1 MMSNHNILKGGG
13 KVDKFLDDYRGILKD
28 NIYFEKKYD
37 GVIIKFKF
45 KLEEYQ
51 PGSNDGN
58 MYLSIPYLD
67 DEMRKNILR
76 NNPKFIHNPDDK
88 KNLNDWV
95 IELFNLESKE
105 KKEKD
110 KIKNQKYGFIKYKS
124 KNGKIMSLSSKNDR
138 EKVIKDMNKED
149 TSDEEQQD
157 TSDEEQ
163 QDTSD
168 EKQEIKKKD
177 KPKKTRKAKEK
188 TKKNVTKKKYCK
200 LNDNKRCVKTEKE
213 EDEDEENCEKIE
225 KEDGK
230 VTCRKKKV
238 KTEKTEKIKKPKLNC
253 NKLLEQMKDFL
264 SMGDYIDKDDEY
276 YNEYLK
282 CKEKEDTDELSK
294 SKNRKDNEMYP
305 LLEDPNFNS
314 KIYQKK
320 EFKDGNEYTERT
332 REDIDNI
339 EETTEKVCKNFE
351 FELLPHQKFIKN
363 FLSFQTP
370 YNSLLI
376 YHGLGTGKTCSSI
389 GVAEEYRTYS
399 NQMGIDK
406 KIIVVA
412 SKYVQENYKKQL
424 FDETKLKKVG
434 GLWNLKSCT
443 GNKFIKEVNPMNM
456 MNLDR
461 EHVVKQ
467 VKRIIKDNYEFM
479 AYLEFARQIERE
491 ITKRGINKYGDN
503 VEQRKRKINAIK
515 DMYSDRLIIIDEVHN
530 IRDDPNDKSG
540 DLAKI
545 DAKSTTEA
553 FQTLVQYAD
562 NLKLLLLTGT
572 PMYNDYT
579 EIIWLLNL
587 MNLNDNRYSINKKD
601 IFDKNGEITETGI
614 EILKQKSRG
623 YVSFVQGEDPF
634 LFPFRVYPKD
644 SAISYKNHSL
654 ELLTKKSLENG
665 EIFYPEK
672 QLNDYIIPTILDR
685 SKGDE
690 IGKRGIKYLDIFMT
704 KIGSKQKEIYEDYI
718 KHSIE
723 KGIILKEQES
733 FNFGILS
740 SASQMLNI
748 CFPTEGDYK
757 NKYGKNGLKKIMK
770 YNQSMLSEFEYKEG
784 YEGFFE
790 EESLR
795 EYSGKISKIIN
806 EIKKSQGIVL
816 IYSQYIEGGCIPIA
830 LALEEA
836 GYNKLGGS
844 LMKNAKPSDKGKY
857 IMITGKKEL
866 NKDLKST
873 MNLCNSP
880 ENKDGSKIKVVIIS
894 LAGSEGLDFANIR
907 QVHILDAWYNLNRTG
922 QIEGRAI
929 RNQSHCNLD
938 FKMRNVLICLHG
950 TYGLTDNKE
959 AVDLYLYRTAE
970 KKSELS
976 GKVSRI
982 LKETAIDCII
992 NENQQKL
999 TKNSLNLN
1007 RKIIL
1012 ANGDEIDF
1020 NIGHSDNSQIC
1031 DFMNCNYKCK
1041 PEFNKTDYKESL
1053 YTYSDK
1059 YIVLTVTKIIEIIKR
1074 LFKEKYVFEKKD
1086 LINSINAR
1094 RKYKIDEIYNALSIL
1109 INDKTEYIEDNI
1121 GRKGRLINIGELYL
1135 FQPLEIEMETL
1146 TTYQRRH
1153 PQSHR
1158 PESLT
1163 FELNEL
1169 DKEDKQTK
1177 VDVISSFL
1185 KQLDYVFMD
1194 NKFEGDYNSWNNRP
1208 ETQDTN
1214 FGLKYYYY
1222 ISFIISML
1230 NDYLGIPRENLIKYS
1245 VERLIDNLNDNFKSK
1260 LVLLNNYKKDDFY
1273 KTNNESYKENVKQII
1288 SEFFEPYIFM
1298 NGRFC
1303 VISDFNKEDNGTRG
1317 HISVVKKNDQGE
1329 YEEIEESLHMFYLKK
1344 YLAEKEKFIDIG
1356 EIAKVLIGFSSYIDE
1371 SRRDDIVFRYKIM
1384 TTKRVNKGARCDN
1397 NVGNKKMLI
1406 SKMDSIL
1413 NIIAEDSEDKED
1425 MMKKIKEM
1433 KEKTQFKDDYDK
1445 WEAKYIGIKPSHIC
1459 FMIEYILRYFD
1470 DINKDGKKWFFNCL
1484 ESILYGIP
1492 ELPKIKNEY
1501 QKESVK

>member
-13 KVDKFLDDYRGILKD
+13 VYDFLNDNRDYLKD
-28 NIYFEKKYD
+28 NIYFIKRYK
-37 GVIIKFKF
+37 GVLIKFKL
-45 KLEEYQ
+45 KLEKEW
-51 PGSNDGN
+51 DKGN
-58 MYLSIPYLD
+58 ILLSIPFLD
-67 DEMRKNILR
+67 DEMKKKILEKNEKFVHNPNDKKILR
-76 NNPKFIHNPDDK
+76 DWTMEI
-88 KNLNDWV
+88 LNVPQNSSIVNARNDY
-95 IELFNLESKE
+95 L
-105 KKEKD
+105 
-110 KIKNQKYGFIKYKS
+110 KYKS
-124 KNGKIMSLSSKNDR
+124 KSGKFYGIQSADKQDIVKALFNSEEQ
-138 EKVIKDMNKED
+138 EKD
-149 TSDEEQQD
+149 TSDEEK
-157 TSDEEQ
+157 
-163 QDTSD
+163 DTSD
-168 EKQEIKKKD
+168 EKTEEVKVVKKKD
-177 KPKKTRKAKEK
+177 NPKKTRKAKEK

-200 LNDNKRCVKTEKE
+200 LNENNRCIKIDDEM
-213 EDEDEENCEKIE
+213 EDDEENCEKIV
-225 KEDGK
+225 KEDGN
-230 VTCRKKKV
+230 VTCKKK
-238 KTEKTEKIKKPKLNC
+238 KKETEKPKKKKPQLTFKE
-253 NKLLEQMKDFL
+253 LL
-264 SMGDYIDKDDEY
+264 DYINNTDGFLANGIEYADKDDEY

-282 CKEKEDTDELSK
+282 HKEKQNREELLENSD
-294 SKNRKDNEMYP
+294 DNEMYP

-332 REDIDNI
+332 REDIDKI
-339 EETTEKVCKNFE
+339 EETTEKICNNIE

-456 MNLDR
+456 INLDR

-503 VEQRKRKINAIK
+503 VEQRKRKIDAIK
-515 DMYSDRLIIIDEVHN
+515 NMYSDRLIIIDEVHN
-530 IRDDPNDKSG
+530 IRDDPDDKSG

-545 DAKSTTEA
+545 DVKSTTEA

-601 IFDKNGEITETGI
+601 IFNKNGEITKTGE
-614 EILKQKSRG
+614 EILIQKSRG

-644 SAISYKNHSL
+644 SLSYERHSL

-672 QLNDYIIPTILDR
+672 QLNDYIIPTTLDR

-704 KIGSKQKEIYEDYI
+704 KIGKKQKEIYEDYI

-723 KGIILKEQES
+723 KGVILKEQES

-748 CFPTEGDYK
+748 CFPIEGDYK

-770 YNQSMLSEFEYKEG
+770 YNQSMLNEFEYREG
-784 YEGFFE
+784 YEGFFQ

-795 EYSGKISKIIN
+795 DYSAKISKIIN
-806 EIKKSQGIVL
+806 EIKNSEGIVL

-844 LMKNAKPSDKGKY
+844 LMKNAKSSGEGKY

-873 MNLCNSP
+873 MNICNSP
-880 ENKDGSKIKVVIIS
+880 ENKDGSIIKVVIIS

-929 RNQSHCNLD
+929 RNQSHCKLP
-938 FKMRNVLICLHG
+938 FKMRNVLICMHG

-982 LKETAIDCII
+982 LKETAIDCLI

-999 TKNSLNLN
+999 TKSNLNLN
-1007 RKIIL
+1007 RKITL
-1012 ANGDEIDF
+1012 ANGDEINF
-1020 NIGHSDNSQIC
+1020 NIGHSNKSQIC
-1031 DFMNCNYKCK
+1031 DFMDCNYNCK
-1041 PEFNKTDYKESL
+1041 PEFNKSEYKESL
-1053 YTYSDK
+1053 YTYNDK

-1094 RKYKIDEIYNALSIL
+1094 RKYKLDEIYNALSIL

-1135 FQPLEIEMETL
+1135 FQPMELDMETL
-1146 TTYQRRH
+1146 TMYQRRH
-1153 PQSHR
+1153 PQQYK
-1158 PESLT
+1158 PENIT
-1163 FELNEL
+1163 FKLKEL
-1169 DKEDKQTK
+1169 DEQDNETK
-1177 VDVISSFL
+1177 KDIISVFL
-1185 KQLDYVFMD
+1185 KNLDYVFID
-1194 NKFEGDYNSWNNRP
+1194 NKFEGDYNSWNNNP
-1208 ETQDTN
+1208 SLQDKN
-1214 FGLKYYYY
+1214 FSSKYFYY
-1222 ISFIISML
+1222 ISFIISIL
-1230 NDYLGIPRENLIKYS
+1230 NEYLGIPKDKLIKYS

-1260 LVLLNNYKKDDFY
+1260 LFLLNNYKNDEFY
-1273 KTNNESYKENVKQII
+1273 KINNESYKENVKQILA
-1288 SEFFEPYIFM
+1288 EYFEPYMFM
-1298 NGRFC
+1298 NDRYC
-1303 VISDFNKEDNGTRG
+1303 IISDFDKEDHDNTRG
-1317 HISVVKKNDQGE
+1317 HISVVKRGE
-1329 YEEIEESLHMFYLKK
+1329 DEKYEEIDESLHMFYLKK
-1344 YLAEKEKFIDIG
+1344 YLEEKEKYIG
-1356 EIAKVLIGFSSYIDE
+1356 ISEIAKVLIGYSSYIDE
-1371 SRRDDIVFRYKIM
+1371 TRKDDIVFRYKIM
-1384 TTKRVNKGARCDN
+1384 TSKRANKGARCDN
-1397 NVGNKKMLI
+1397 NVGNKKMLMA
-1406 SKMDSIL
+1406 KMDILL
-1413 NIIAEDSEDKED
+1413 NIIIEDSEDKED
-1425 MMKKIKEM
+1425 MKKKVKEV
-1433 KEKTQFKDDYDK
+1433 KEKTQFKDGGDK
-1445 WEAKYIGIKPSHIC
+1445 WETKYIGIKPSHIC
-1459 FMIEYILRYFD
+1459 FIIEYILRYFD
-1470 DINKDGKKWFFNCL
+1470 DTNKDGKRWFFDCL

-1492 ELPKIKNEY
+1492 ELPKIKNLY